1 MNPQSYSNFKCSEI
15 KAINEEI
22 FDKNCR
28 NTTNVQLYLT
38 QLQVRCLLLNVQ
50 KNIGIVTSN

>member
-1 MNPQSYSNFKCSEI
+1 MNPQSYANYKCSEI
-15 KAINEEI
+15 KAINEET

-28 NTTNVQLYLT
+28 NTTNVQLHLT

-50 KNIGIVTSN
+50 KNIGIVTSS